1 MSVGITEKGVWEMPI
16 VNIINILL
24 LLPFCIIPALYNK
37 HLDKKQEKEW
47 KERLNRQ

>member
-1 MSVGITEKGVWEMPI
+1 MPI
-16 VNIINILL
+16 VNIVIIML

-47 KERLNRQ
+47 KEHLNRQ